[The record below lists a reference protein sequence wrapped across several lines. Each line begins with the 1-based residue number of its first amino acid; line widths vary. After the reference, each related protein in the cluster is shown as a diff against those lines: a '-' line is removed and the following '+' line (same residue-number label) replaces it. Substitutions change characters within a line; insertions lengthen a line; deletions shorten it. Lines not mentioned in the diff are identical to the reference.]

1 MAKVYPQIPSTCS
14 PHITSERETF
24 TIWMKSLVCHTNG
37 CTVYNTNGDIVYRV
51 ENYDKKGS
59 KEVHLM
65 DLRGKVLSTI
75 RRKKL
80 LSFRGWDGYRSS
92 GSNINKEKPWFQ
104 VKKYYRMLMG
114 DLACQVIVGYDKYW
128 IVRMTGKAAFR
139 IVNINGDIIAEA
151 KRKQSSSGVLLGD
164 DVLTLVVEP
173 HTDHSLIMAL
183 VIVYGLI
190 RRRM

>member
-75 RRKKL
+75 RRK
-80 LSFRGWDGYRSS
+80 
-92 GSNINKEKPWFQ
+92 
-104 VKKYYRMLMG
+104 
-114 DLACQVIVGYDKYW
+114 
-128 IVRMTGKAAFR
+128 
-139 IVNINGDIIAEA
+139 
-151 KRKQSSSGVLLGD
+151 VL
-164 DVLTLVVEP
+164 
-173 HTDHSLIMAL
+173 
-183 VIVYGLI
+183 
-190 RRRM
+190 